1 MSFNLIIKTNLYTL
15 QNLFHFYTKK
25 LLNFYKKNKNW
36 KCKCKKR
43 EQRVEGYFGTWQV
56 GEWDG
61 VGWWQTNVLKSTHHK
76 LSVFNAGNGK
86 IIKI

>member
-1 MSFNLIIKTNLYTL
+1 MENLKEE
-15 QNLFHFYTKK
+15 KK
-25 LLNFYKKNKNW
+25 I
-36 KCKCKKR
+36 R
-43 EQRVEGYFGTWQV
+43 EQRVEGYFGKWQV
-56 GEWDG
+56 GERQGEWDG